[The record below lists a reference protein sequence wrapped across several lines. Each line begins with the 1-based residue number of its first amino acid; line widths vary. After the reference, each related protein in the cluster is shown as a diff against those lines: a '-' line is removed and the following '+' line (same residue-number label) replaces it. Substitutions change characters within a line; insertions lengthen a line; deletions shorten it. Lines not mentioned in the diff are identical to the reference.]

1 MRIFVER
8 DISISDEVASFLVA
22 ILESGVG
29 DSIKEDVR
37 VNRLVQPNSTPSR
50 IWDYINR
57 DVAEQAETH
66 GCLCNLTKRGPWTM
80 SILYDSLSGHV
91 ITLMRENRF
100 EELRRQKKTRENMHY
115 LDAFSQ
121 CLNRELCAP
130 AKQQSLFE
138 VETEDSRTFDEAT
151 KVVEKMTACFR
162 EEGLIE
168 HHVLVLFNAE
178 GYQLTSVRAVMIDS
192 DLDIV
197 CSENWSKFI
206 SASESIVT
214 EVVTEE
220 DVAYANPRRGLKL
233 NAKATQRQASQAK
246 IREQEESISDANA

>member
-1 MRIFVER
+1 MRIFVEP
-8 DISISDEVASFLVA
+8 DISISDEVATFLVA

-80 SILYDSLSGHV
+80 SILYDSSSGHV
-91 ITLMRENRF
+91 ITLMREKRF
-100 EELRRQKKTRENMHY
+100 EELRRQRKTRGNMHY

-121 CLNRELCAP
+121 CLNHELCAP
-130 AKQQSLFE
+130 AKQQSLFDT
-138 VETEDSRTFDEAT
+138 ETKESKNLDEAT
-151 KVVEKMTACFR
+151 KVVEKMTASFGK
-162 EEGLIE
+162 EGLIE

-197 CSENWSKFI
+197 CSENWSKHI
-206 SASESIVT
+206 SANESVVT
-214 EVVTEE
+214 EVVTAE
-220 DVAYANPRRGLKL
+220 DVAYANPRRGLRL
-233 NAKATQRQASQAK
+233 NAKAAQRQTSQAK
-246 IREQEESISDANA
+246 IREQEESISDSNA